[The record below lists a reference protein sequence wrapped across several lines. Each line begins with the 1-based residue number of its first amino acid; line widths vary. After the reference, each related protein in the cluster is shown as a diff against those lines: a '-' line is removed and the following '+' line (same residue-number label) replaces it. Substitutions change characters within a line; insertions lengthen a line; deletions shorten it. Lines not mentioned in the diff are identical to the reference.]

1 MTAVLGRS
9 AFIFSF
15 FISTFSFS
23 QCVSNIGVYYWGGQI
38 HGVDTSQI
46 ISNAKDLA
54 DSLKVNTIRIA
65 LVSNDDNVYKNT
77 GTCLLGKNLTYLAS
91 RPDFNAII
99 TDPQFSTVILTAYDW
114 TSFGDCTT
122 QNFVDTAFYTPANT
136 AAIELEYTN
145 LANYLK
151 QFTTKQF
158 IISNWEG
165 DNAVYCGAAYY
176 YPNCASAPAAL
187 LGFKKWMQARAT
199 GINAASASNVKV
211 GIEFCN
217 VHSLEN
223 LSKPSV
229 LNDVIPNV
237 YADYYLYS
245 GYESFNISAN
255 QLALDIDYIRTK
267 LTGFGKDPNALLIGE
282 MGFGKNNWGGS
293 IPAADSLQNTIT
305 VIKQKNIPYAIT
317 WVLIDSPSNFGMYDS
332 MGVITP
338 SGTIL
343 KNNVCQITQVSSIKD
358 EAFNLQL
365 SPNPNAGEFELSFV
379 SSNEE
384 KYEIQISNA
393 LGQIFYSV
401 KIENNNSNFSR
412 KINLR
417 NIFGGVYF
425 VTIKSDSKRTTKKL
439 IISDN

>member
-1 MTAVLGRS
+1 MEILKKSFFVFL
-9 AFIFSF
+9 F
-15 FISTFSFS
+15 FISTFSFA
-23 QCVSNIGVYYWGGQI
+23 QCVSNIGVYYWGGQV

-46 ISNAKDLA
+46 IYTAKNLA

-65 LVSNDDNVYKNT
+65 LVSNNDNVYKNT

-99 TDPQFSTVILTAYDW
+99 TDPQFSTVIITAYDW
-114 TSFGDCTT
+114 TSFGDCNT
-122 QNFVDTAFYTPANT
+122 QNFIDTAFYTPANT
-136 AAIELEYTN
+136 AAMELEYTN

-187 LGFKKWMQARAT
+187 LGFKKWMQARAA
-199 GINAASASNVKV
+199 GINAASAPNVKV

-223 LSKPSV
+223 LGKPSV

-245 GYESFNISAN
+245 GYESFNVSAN
-255 QLALDIDYIRTK
+255 QLADDIDYIRTK

-293 IPAADSLQNTIT
+293 APAADSLQNTIT
-305 VIKQKNIPYAIT
+305 VVKQKNIPYAIT
-317 WVLIDSPSNFGMYDS
+317 WVLIDTPSNFGMFDS

-343 KNNVCQITQVSSIKD
+343 KNSVCQITQVNPIND
-358 EAFNLQL
+358 EMFDLQL
-365 SPNPNAGEFELSFV
+365 SPNPNAGEFELSFF
-379 SSNEE
+379 SSNEK
-384 KYEIQISNA
+384 KYEIQIANT
-393 LGQIFYSV
+393 LGQICYFEKV
-401 KIENNNSNFSR
+401 ENLTGNFSK
-412 KINLR
+412 KINLP
-417 NIFGGVYF
+417 NISGGVYF
-425 VTIKSDSKRTTKKL
+425 VIVKSDSQHVTKKL
-439 IISDN
+439 VISSN